1 MSGRG
6 LQGHWVLDPVLQVD
20 NLNVPQRYLIRLIP
34 LTPVCPLDWPWVFRL
49 KLHVEVST
57 SCHIFHVNR
66 LLLCPVE
73 VDDRFL
79 TKKVI
84 YYVLERDTFY
94 NVSM

>member
-6 LQGHWVLDPVLQVD
+6 LQGHWVLDPVFQVY
-20 NLNVPQRYLIRLIP
+20 NLNMPQRYLIRLIL
-34 LTPVCPLDWPWVFRL
+34 LTPVCPLGRPWVFRL

-57 SCHIFHVNR
+57 SCHILHVNR